1 MEADIA
7 PVRPQATI
15 PRDRVAQAKQGQ
27 HPKLKRIART
37 EPTSGVQSSQSTCRY
52 DGPYARKSETSPR
65 PSTTPGSVRPVPPPP
80 WIYRP
85 LAGLHRDADADDEPE
100 DVELEARL
108 AEDEAALEKALAFV
122 QGQRRVE
129 IYRAEFRSLE
139 EWQKLVQKRKENV
152 RTTQLDIQVRP
163 VSRIE

>member
-1 MEADIA
+1 M
-7 PVRPQATI
+7 
-15 PRDRVAQAKQGQ
+15 
-27 HPKLKRIART
+27 
-37 EPTSGVQSSQSTCRY
+37 
-52 DGPYARKSETSPR
+52 
-65 PSTTPGSVRPVPPPP
+65 
-80 WIYRP
+80 
-85 LAGLHRDADADDEPE
+85 AGLHRDADADDEPE